1 MLMPK
6 KVKYRKQQ
14 RGRMTGKAWRG
25 SSIAFGD
32 FGLKAMEC
40 GWITDRQIEAA
51 RIAMTRSIKR
61 GGKVW
66 IRLFPDKPITKKPA
80 ETRMGKGKGAPE
92 QWVAVI
98 RPGKILFEMEGVTR
112 KSRRRRCGWRRKDP
126 HADQVRHAGTGGV
139 TAHERERGKSTGPGR
154 GRDRQAI
161 ARCDEQMFRLRFQMS
176 MGQTDGLKKLRKL
189 RKERARMLT
198 VLRERELGQAVTPA
212 AKPVKATKA
221 AAKAE
226 VKKVAGE
233 KGCGQ
238 EGSGSQS
245 GSQETGRQ
253 KGE

>member
-1 MLMPK
+1 MMMPK

-25 SSIAFGD
+25 SSIAFGE

-98 RPGKILFEMEGVTR
+98 RPGKILFEMEGVDRAIAAAAMRLAAHKLPMRTKFVARGARRSNDMKVAKSTR
-112 KSRRRRCGWRRKDP
+112 SRRPNCSSQLTRNGRAVVPAAVPDVHG
-126 HADQVRHAGTGGV
+126 ADGRAEEGARDAQGARADLHHPAR
-139 TAHERERGKSTGPGR
+139 ARARRERRSKMAEA
-154 GRDRQAI
+154 Q
-161 ARCDEQMFRLRFQMS
+161 
-176 MGQTDGLKKLRKL
+176 
-189 RKERARMLT
+189 
-198 VLRERELGQAVTPA
+198 
-212 AKPVKATKA
+212 
-221 AAKAE
+221 AAKASRTRRSA
-226 VKKVAGE
+226 KWSRPRCRRPSWSK
-233 KGCGQ
+233 
-238 EGSGSQS
+238 
-245 GSQETGRQ
+245 
-253 KGE
+253 